1 MQSTMSELMEN
12 SHEHDEDLEQGN
24 EQVLQEEDNDED
36 WDATGGDKKWP
47 GWPGDSVFRILV
59 PSQKVGGLIG
69 RKGEFIKK
77 TCEESRSR
85 IKILDGPPGAPE
97 RTVMIS
103 AKEEPHA
110 SLPPA
115 MDGLLRVHKRI
126 IDGLDGGES
135 AQTSGTGGHVSTRLL
150 VSSSQAGSLIGKHG
164 AVIRSIQEA
173 SKSVVRIVE
182 DLPVFALQ
190 DDRVVEIVGEPPAVH
205 KALELIAG
213 HLRKF
218 LVDHSVLPLF
228 ETRAPLPSAHMEQDL
243 LGSKSW
249 GRTRGLS
256 PHVSGPGYGGNPP
269 PFTPGIQGSFLPLS
283 DLHTLDEHPPH
294 HGVSA
299 YGREMLSVSGL
310 HTSANIQSQ
319 QPMMSQVTE
328 HMQIPLSYA
337 DAVIGI
343 SGSSISYIRR
353 ASGATITIQETTG
366 VPGEMTVEINGSAS
380 QVQTAQQLIQNFMA
394 EAMGSAHNA
403 ASNQDQSY
411 NSYHSQGSTY
421 GSPPPSNTGHG
432 GGFGS
437 VYGDHYEY

>member
-1 MQSTMSELMEN
+1 
-12 SHEHDEDLEQGN
+12 
-24 EQVLQEEDNDED
+24 
-36 WDATGGDKKWP
+36 
-47 GWPGDSVFRILV
+47 
-59 PSQKVGGLIG
+59 
-69 RKGEFIKK
+69 
-77 TCEESRSR
+77 
-85 IKILDGPPGAPE
+85 
-97 RTVMIS
+97 MIS

-115 MDGLLRVHKRI
+115 MDGLLRVHKP
-126 IDGLDGGES
+126 
-135 AQTSGTGGHVSTRLL
+135 QTSGTGGHVSTRLL

-218 LVDHSVLPLF
+218 LVDHSVLLF
-228 ETRAPLPSAHMEQDL
+228 LRHGFAGVQI
-243 LGSKSW
+243 LGPHS
-249 GRTRGLS
+249 RPI

-294 HGVSA
+294 HGVSV
-299 YGREMLSVSGL
+299 YGRETLSVSGL

-437 VYGDHYEY
+437 VYGAHYEY